1 MEDLNNQFHKL
12 PASTKSVLRIFFFT
26 FGLPTFF
33 NGNYCLPQMPAE
45 SRLETASSVPHHVL
59 CSTCW
64 KMFGTVRPRSANSWP
79 WKTSRVTEE
88 DLKKIT
94 SYSLSDS
101 VFSPLLHWMLLLLKN
116 YSLELLSLSLQ
127 QLHKLRTFLFLFLI
141 FCSFAIISFMKK
153 KLRATLKQHHENRSV
168 CDKSELHHRMSMRK
182 LDIFLGN

>member
-1 MEDLNNQFHKL
+1 MCCVQHAEKCLVQSDLGVPTHGHGKHQGL
-12 PASTKSVLRIFFFT
+12 LRRI
-26 FGLPTFF
+26 
-33 NGNYCLPQMPAE
+33 
-45 SRLETASSVPHHVL
+45 S
-59 CSTCW
+59 
-64 KMFGTVRPRSANSWP
+64 
-79 WKTSRVTEE
+79 
-88 DLKKIT
+88 KKIT

-101 VFSPLLHWMLLLLKN
+101 VFSPLLHRMLLLLKN